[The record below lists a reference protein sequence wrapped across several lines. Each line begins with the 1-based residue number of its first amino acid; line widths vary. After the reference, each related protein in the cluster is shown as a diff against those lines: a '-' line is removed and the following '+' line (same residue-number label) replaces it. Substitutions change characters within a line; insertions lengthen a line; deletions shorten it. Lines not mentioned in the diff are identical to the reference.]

1 MSRTPTVYPFI
12 VVLRNSNRRAVNIAG
27 GIIGLLSIVMLAL
40 RADDP
45 EGSGLNMIAAGGAMV
60 FFCWN
65 ILEQRKGR
73 PSRQAMTLAIAGAGM
88 ILLPPF
94 SWMGLLLLALARIER
109 EALKP
114 VEIGFA
120 EDHIRIGGWRP
131 RKILWSDLRNVVLK
145 DGLLTLDFAD
155 NRLFQ
160 RETDDLDDEEY
171 DGTEDEF
178 NIFCRRQ
185 LKA

>member
-1 MSRTPTVYPFI
+1 MPRTPTVYPFI

-27 GIIGLLSIVMLAL
+27 GIIGLLSIIMLAL
-40 RADDP
+40 RANDP
-45 EGSGLNMIAAGGAMV
+45 EGSGLNTIAAGGAMV

-145 DGLLTLDFAD
+145 DGLLTLDYAD

>member
-1 MSRTPTVYPFI
+1 MSRTPIVYPFI

-145 DGLLTLDFAD
+145 DGLLTLDYAD

>member
-1 MSRTPTVYPFI
+1 MPRTPTVYPFI

-27 GIIGLLSIVMLAL
+27 GIIGLLSIIMLAL
-40 RADDP
+40 RANDP
-45 EGSGLNMIAAGGAMV
+45 EGSGLNTIAAGGAMV

>member
-1 MSRTPTVYPFI
+1 
-12 VVLRNSNRRAVNIAG
+12 
-27 GIIGLLSIVMLAL
+27 
-40 RADDP
+40 
-45 EGSGLNMIAAGGAMV
+45 
-60 FFCWN
+60 
-65 ILEQRKGR
+65 
-73 PSRQAMTLAIAGAGM
+73 MTLAIAGAGM

-94 SWMGLLLLALARIER
+94 SWMGLLLLALARIEK

-114 VEIGFA
+114 VESGFA

-131 RKILWSDLRNVVLK
+131 RKILWTDLKNVVLK
-145 DGLLTLDFAD
+145 DGLLTLDYAD

-178 NIFCRRQ
+178 NIFCRRH

>member
-1 MSRTPTVYPFI
+1 MSNAQTVYPFI
-12 VVLRNSNRRAVNIAG
+12 VVLRNQNRRAVNLAG
-27 GIIGLLSIVMLAL
+27 GIIGLLAIIMLAL

-45 EGSGLNMIAAGGAMV
+45 EGSGLNMIVAAVAMV

-73 PSRQAMTLAIAGAGM
+73 PSKQAITLAIAGAGM

-94 SWMGLLLLALARIER
+94 SWTGLLLLALARIEK

-131 RKILWSDLRNVVLK
+131 RKILWTDLKNVVLK
-145 DGLLTLDFAD
+145 DGLLTLDYAD

-160 RETDDLDDEEY
+160 RETDDLEDEEY

-178 NIFCRRQ
+178 NIFCRRH
-185 LKA
+185 LKS

>member
-1 MSRTPTVYPFI
+1 MSRTPIVYPFI

-45 EGSGLNMIAAGGAMV
+45 EGSGLNTIAAGGAMV

-145 DGLLTLDFAD
+145 DGLLTLDYAD